1 MSAHNEALRQTLERL
16 LDLPQ
21 THVEEAFEDRT
32 GHIIVRLTSTQ
43 QGTACHRCGK
53 WTTQANGLSEW
64 ILVRH
69 LDLLG
74 KPVYLRLRL
83 PRYRCDCDDGP
94 TTTQQVSWLNRRSRF
109 TKAYEQ
115 HLLLACVNATLSD
128 VAQKEGV
135 SSDALQGL
143 LDRTIDSSAPWDCL
157 SSIEIVGIDEI
168 ALKKGHRDFVAI
180 VTGQSGD
187 ETHILGVLEDRQKS
201 TVINFL
207 SSMPKR
213 LRQTVQVLC
222 SDLYDGFINAAK
234 RVFGR
239 RIRVVAD
246 RFHVARLYR
255 EAVDTLRKKEMK
267 RLQKTLPKETYR
279 QLKGA
284 MWALRKSPDTLTDE
298 ESHALALLFQHAPR
312 LREAVDLRDELTA
325 LFNRQLTRKQAK
337 LMLHGWAARVR
348 RSSVR
353 CFDGFLKTL
362 NLYQE
367 EISNYFPERYNSG
380 FVEGLNNKLK
390 VIKRRCYGLL
400 KREHLFQRLYLD
412 LFGYT
417 LYGRQNNGLAPTAP

>member
-1 MSAHNEALRQTLERL
+1 MPETR
-16 LDLPQ
+16 
-21 THVEEAFEDRT
+21 VEEAFEDRN
-32 GHIIVRLTSTQ
+32 GHILVKLVSTQ
-43 QGTACHRCGK
+43 AGTTCRRCGK
-53 WTTQANGLSEW
+53 WATTPNGFSEW
-64 ILVRH
+64 LTVRH

-74 KPVYLRLRL
+74 KPVYLRFRL
-83 PRYRCDCDDGP
+83 PRYRCDCEDGP
-94 TTTQQVSWLNRRSRF
+94 TSTQQVSWYNRRSRL
-109 TKAYEQ
+109 TKAFEA
-115 HLLLACVNATLSD
+115 HLLLACVNSTLSD
-128 VAQKEGV
+128 VAQKEAV
-135 SSDALQGL
+135 SIDALQGL
-143 LDRTIDSSAPWDCL
+143 LDRTIERRAPWASL
-157 SSIEIVGIDEI
+157 TSLEVIGIDEI

-187 ETHILGVLEDRQKS
+187 QTHILGVLEDRQKA

-234 RVFGR
+234 TVFGR

-246 RFHVARLYR
+246 RFHVAKLYR
-255 EAVDTLRKKEMK
+255 EAVDHLRKNEMK
-267 RLQKTLPKETYR
+267 RLRKTLPKAAYR

-284 MWALRKSPDTLTDE
+284 MWALRKAPETLTDE
-298 ESHALALLFQHAPR
+298 EANVLALLFTHSPR

-325 LFNRQLTRKQAK
+325 LFNQPLTRKQAK
-337 LMLHGWAARVR
+337 LRLSGWAARVK

-362 NLYQE
+362 NLHQE

-380 FVEGLNNKLK
+380 FVEGLNNKIK

-400 KREHLFQRLYLD
+400 NRDHLFQRLYLD
-412 LFGYT
+412 LFGYA
-417 LYGRQNNGLAPTAP
+417 LYGRRNNGLAPTPL